1 MNVSTEGI
9 DESLHGLGEIEE
21 FPSKNG
27 VFSRIEKLRSES
39 ARESEGI
46 STRLEVLGSLQ
57 GVTKTTR
64 TNSTTRAQESKTK
77 IEFQSNNARKRKELR
92 QDQNPGGHKEGR
104 ASFPDLS
111 TYKVSRIHGSNPR
124 EERWS
129 RETGRRRWRQAQ
141 GSGSVLFWQ
150 GAGREERGEGV
161 FKVPTQGSKIL
172 STQTRH

>member
-1 MNVSTEGI
+1 MLRRTLSRNVFQPAFFQELDDQVAKSCPNLTRFCRHDHKGLVNVSTEGI

-27 VFSRIEKLRSES
+27 VFSRIQKLRSEG
-39 ARESEGI
+39 ARESEGF

-92 QDQNPGGHKEGR
+92 QDQNPGGHKEDR
-104 ASFPDLS
+104 ASFPNQIHS
-111 TYKVSRIHGSNPR
+111 KVSTIHP
-124 EERWS
+124 
-129 RETGRRRWRQAQ
+129 
-141 GSGSVLFWQ
+141 
-150 GAGREERGEGV
+150 
-161 FKVPTQGSKIL
+161 
-172 STQTRH
+172 